1 MVVIK
6 YKIERRDN
14 REKMPAPLRIKLN
27 KSEENTLSELRKA
40 SSVPYRTRD
49 RAQMLKLNAQGKN
62 VPEIAQMFNCHEH
75 TVRMTIRRW
84 ETKGLAGLWEVKGRG
99 TKPKWKAEDIEY
111 IETCLREERTYNSVQ
126 LARKLKQERAVD
138 LSSDRLRR
146 ILTKKISLEKNQTK
160 PEEKTKSATPKPKKS

>member
-1 MVVIK
+1 
-6 YKIERRDN
+6 
-14 REKMPAPLRIKLN
+14 MPAPLRIKLN
-27 KSEENTLSELRKA
+27 KSEEDTLSELRKA

-62 VPEIAQMFNCHEH
+62 VPEIAQIFNCHEH

-146 ILTKKISLEKNQTK
+146 ILTKKNIVGKEPDKARRKNKISNCETEKKLT
-160 PEEKTKSATPKPKKS
+160 